1 MKIIITNWS
10 INGLISVFTKTF
22 PDKVRTCL
30 RTLTNGTKHIWSYG
44 VFGFAFVLQS
54 ISANLCFIILIF
66 DISPERSP
74 ISYYSIK
81 NRMYSLLEFLFINL
95 LIVAASD
102 YVKISNFHNFT

>member
-1 MKIIITNWS
+1 MYEVM
-10 INGLISVFTKTF
+10 VFLVLLLSYRVS
-22 PDKVRTCL
+22 PQTCVSL
-30 RTLTNGTKHIWSYG
+30 
-44 VFGFAFVLQS
+44 
-54 ISANLCFIILIF
+54 F
-66 DISPERSP
+66 DISPERSRLQFAP